1 VALHHARGQRHAG
14 AQDELGELG
23 AEQGRL
29 DAEDIHRLKDH
40 AAAPMKVTM
49 ERGLYIAASGMVSE
63 MARQDLIS
71 NDLANAS
78 TAGYKSDTAV
88 QGSFGELLLRNTQ
101 TGATIGPLGEG
112 SRIERQVTDL
122 SAGPIKETGEDLDFA
137 VEGDGYFAVRTGQG
151 VRYTRNGQFTVS
163 GNRRLTDQMGNAVL
177 NQNGQPITV
186 GTDGK
191 VPAGS
196 VGLFA
201 VNNAAKAGDNFF
213 QGTAAGRGTGQV
225 RTGALEGSG
234 ADPVRAMTDMI
245 ASLRAFESGQKVIST
260 IDSTLQKASNQV
272 GSVG

>member
-1 VALHHARGQRHAG
+1 
-14 AQDELGELG
+14 
-23 AEQGRL
+23 
-29 DAEDIHRLKDH
+29 
-40 AAAPMKVTM
+40 M

-101 TGATIGPLGEG
+101 TGETIGPLGEG

-163 GNRRLTDQMGNAVL
+163 GNRQLTDQLGNAVL
-177 NQNGQPITV
+177 NQNGQPVTV
-186 GTDGK
+186 GADGK
-191 VPAGS
+191 VAAGS
-196 VGLFA
+196 VGVFA
-201 VNNAAKAGDNFF
+201 VNNARKTGDNFF
-213 QGTAAGRGTGQV
+213 QGAAAGRGTGQV
-225 RTGALEGSG
+225 RSGALEGSG

-260 IDSTLQKASNQV
+260 IDSSLQKASTTV
-272 GSVG
+272 GSVA